1 MALNPARI
9 GHRYP
14 SYRYEV
20 SREKVREYAL
30 VTGVTDPRVLAD
42 PADVAAGD
50 VVAPATFAAC
60 FTVTRGGA
68 GMFGDT
74 ELGAHWTLV
83 HGAQEYVF
91 HRPIRVGDVL
101 ECTPSIADITA
112 RGRNEFLTLEIEC
125 VDASTG
131 EPVVTSR
138 GTIVFLGSAP
148 GGAGVSPASPAG
160 AGVSPASPVAEEAP
174 ATAGAGTEA

>member
-1 MALNPARI
+1 MALNPARV

-14 SYRYEV
+14 SYHYEV

-30 VTGVTDPRVLAD
+30 VTGVTDPRATAD
-42 PADVAAGD
+42 AAQVPASD

-68 GMFGDT
+68 AMFADPD
-74 ELGAHWTLV
+74 LGAHWTLV

-91 HRPIRVGDVL
+91 HRPVRVGDVL
-101 ECTPSIADITA
+101 ACTPSIADIA
-112 RGRNEFLTLEIEC
+112 VRGRNEFLTLLIEC
-125 VDASTG
+125 VDAATG
-131 EPVVTSR
+131 EPVVDSR

-148 GGAGVSPASPAG
+148 EQPA
-160 AGVSPASPVAEEAP
+160 EA
-174 ATAGAGTEA
+174 